1 MFTLSVITTLG
12 YGNTVPTTKY
22 GKIVTMIYAVF
33 GIPVYILY
41 FRNIGQVI
49 MMMMMRV

>member
-1 MFTLSVITTLG
+1 MLSR
-12 YGNTVPTTKY
+12 YGNTVPHTKY

-41 FRNIGQVI
+41 FRNIGQVGQI
-49 MMMMMRV
+49 SGRGNITK